1 MKVYKSS
8 VGYFLN
14 LSKEVSIFFDEWE
27 IPEPS
32 PTEIDDWEPHI
43 ILIKNKMIVASVLG
57 RKMKEV
63 QVALNRLERED
74 NN

>member
-27 IPEPS
+27 IPEPF